1 MKSQCYANLQIPIT
15 VSPLDL
21 ALALNLLMPSA
32 TTAIAIDAITVE
44 LYRIIELPYEF
55 LQSLLNP
62 ISACGDILP

>member
-55 LQSLLNP
+55 L
-62 ISACGDILP
+62 AY